1 MSIVHVN
8 QIKSRLEATYT
19 GKIDLTDVASRP
31 PDDQANHFL
40 TRALAAYALEVHA

>member
-19 GKIDLTDVASRP
+19 VKIDLTDVGSRP
-31 PDDQANHFL
+31 PEDL
-40 TRALAAYALEVHA
+40 TPPCHTRLR